1 MAQCAGAGVSSGPRS
16 SRTGD
21 TVQRGE
27 GCSMK
32 HQGAMPRAQVP
43 AATAMALGHGML
55 SGQWILGR
63 EVMPLVHP
71 RKTAGE
77 WSLVAELVNTSHA
90 QSYCSPLVFSFADF
104 CSYFRPAGGLMYP
117 TACLVF
123 LLIISVSLKKDITS
137 LYKPCLHCSQHRK

>member
-1 MAQCAGAGVSSGPRS
+1 MAQCPWGWDQVRPQEQQDR
-16 SRTGD
+16 
-21 TVQRGE
+21 VQDVER
-27 GCSMK
+27 
-32 HQGAMPRAQVP
+32 
-43 AATAMALGHGML
+43 LGML
-55 SGQWILGR
+55 HEPSVDRCPGFRSVQPCGSLSHSAGSWPWGGLWTVDFGR
-63 EVMPLVHP
+63 GVMPLIHS

-77 WSLVAELVNTSHA
+77 WSLVAELVNTSHT

-137 LYKPCLHCSQHRK
+137 LCKP